1 MLSEDRLKG
10 VVGAMLDIDPA
21 SVGPD
26 TSTDTV
32 DQWDSVRH
40 MNLIIALEDAFGITI
55 PDEEV
60 ASLTSYPIIRLVVE
74 EQLANAG

>member
-1 MLSEDRLKG
+1 MFSEEKLKTVIASMLE
-10 VVGAMLDIDPA
+10 IDVA

-32 DQWDSVRH
+32 DKWDSQQH
-40 MNLIIALEDAFGITI
+40 MHLVIAIEEAFGITI

-60 ASLTSYPIIRLVVE
+60 TTLTSYPIIKAVIE
-74 EQLANAG
+74 EQLANA